1 MSATQE
7 QLKRIRLI
15 ITDVDGVLTD
25 GKINLTEDGVEIK
38 SFCAKDSPPLRLALT
53 SGLKVA
59 FVTGRRS
66 NAVEKRVAQYGI
78 KAHYKSDLKEIGF
91 MNFLE
96 KEYGI
101 TSTDIAYVGDDLND
115 LAGMKQV
122 GIAFC
127 PADASAEVKEVSA
140 VHTFAK
146 GGEGVLA
153 EVIRIIMEAQGTW
166 KSAIEKFEQ
175 EQYAKPN

>member
-1 MSATQE
+1 MSATPE

-38 SFCAKDSPPLRLALT
+38 SFCAKDSPPLRLALA
-53 SGLKVA
+53 SGLNVA

-78 KAHYKSDLKEIGF
+78 KAHYKSELKEIGF
-91 MNFLE
+91 IPFFE
-96 KEYGI
+96 KEYGV
-101 TSTDIAYVGDDLND
+101 TSSDIAYIGDDLND
-115 LAGMKQV
+115 LAAMKQV
-122 GIAFC
+122 GLTFC
-127 PADASAEVKEVSA
+127 PADAATDVKEISA
-140 VHTFAK
+140 IQTSAK

-153 EVIRIIMEAQGTW
+153 ETIRTIMEAQGTW
-166 KSAIEKFEQ
+166 KSALEKFEQ
-175 EQYAKPN
+175 EQYAKTN

>member
-1 MSATQE
+1 MSATPE

-15 ITDVDGVLTD
+15 VTDVDGVLTD

-38 SFCAKDSPPLRLALT
+38 SFCAKDSPPLRLALMN
-53 SGLKVA
+53 GLKVA

-78 KAHYKSDLKEIGF
+78 KAHYKSELKETGF
-91 MNFLE
+91 MNFIE
-96 KEYGI
+96 KEYGLVK
-101 TSTDIAYVGDDLND
+101 TEIAYIGDDLND

-127 PADASAEVKEVSA
+127 PADAAAEVKDIA
-140 VHTFAK
+140 AIHTSAK

-153 EVIRIIMEAQGTW
+153 EVIRMVMEAQGTW
-166 KSAIEKFEQ
+166 KSAVEKFEQ